1 LYTSDRAPIKTSQP
15 DIVSNGLLQIFE
27 LHAKYKAALATNV
40 AYQEEKHWAV
50 DVFIRTK

>member
-15 DIVSNGLLQIFE
+15 DIGLLQIFE